1 MDSVNMTTETNAG
14 MGGFIGSAATNT
26 NSQGMTTITANV
38 DPIQSKVNKYLLTE
52 LRMSMQ
58 FMEHIRF

>member
-38 DPIQSKVNKYLLTE
+38 DPIQSKVDKYSWIE
-52 LRMSMQ
+52 FIMSML
-58 FMEHIRF
+58 FMEYSRF

>member
-14 MGGFIGSAATNT
+14 MGGFIGSAGTNT

>member
-38 DPIQSKVNKYLLTE
+38 DPIQSKVHKYSWIE
-52 LRMSMQ
+52 FIMSML
-58 FMEHIRF
+58 FMEYSEF

>member
-1 MDSVNMTTETNAG
+1 MDSVNMTSETNAG

-38 DPIQSKVNKYLLTE
+38 DPIQSKVNKYLLAE
-52 LRMSMQ
+52 LRMSML